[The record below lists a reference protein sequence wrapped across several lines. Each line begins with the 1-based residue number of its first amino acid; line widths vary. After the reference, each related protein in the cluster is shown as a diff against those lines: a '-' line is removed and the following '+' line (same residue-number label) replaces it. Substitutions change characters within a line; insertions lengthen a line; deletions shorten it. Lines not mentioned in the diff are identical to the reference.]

1 MGATAGH
8 TSRLSSPL
16 SKRRGL
22 AAHAETGFSA
32 VTELAGEWILAGR
45 KLKAFVRVRRQRQQT
60 AGTVQQL
67 PRLSSQKEHP

>member
-8 TSRLSSPL
+8 TCRLSSPL

-32 VTELAGEWILAGR
+32 VTELAGGWILAGTD
-45 KLKAFVRVRRQRQQT
+45 V
-60 AGTVQQL
+60 GSIGEMTVGEDGL
-67 PRLSSQKEHP
+67 YVVYEGRIARCGVPL